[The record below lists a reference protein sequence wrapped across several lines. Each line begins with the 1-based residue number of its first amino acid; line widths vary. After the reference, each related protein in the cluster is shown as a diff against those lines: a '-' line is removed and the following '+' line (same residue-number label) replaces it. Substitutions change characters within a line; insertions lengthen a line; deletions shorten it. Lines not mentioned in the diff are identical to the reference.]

1 LSAAFRPV
9 HQVQVTEHGQGH
21 ALVEMGWLLVAI
33 LVPIW
38 VNLWAQQP
46 FELPKAA
53 LLRTLV
59 WMMVGVWSAG
69 CLLSWRSPRRDLR
82 DNPLLWP
89 ALTVGAVQILATAL
103 AVDRG
108 VSLWGSYERAQ
119 GALTQTCYV
128 LLFLLISARLRTL
141 SQARRLMA
149 TMVATGVPLVGLGLA
164 QALGWNPLRLVNDAR
179 SPIYGTLGRA
189 NFVGAYLAMLLPPSL
204 ALILATRRR
213 WVRFA
218 VTALALGET
227 IVVALTLSRGAW
239 LAAGVAVGAFVLLW
253 LWPRLPRLW
262 RAVALA
268 GAGAALVSVVGGTLW
283 LGRTAGSTAARLTI
297 WRATLALIV
306 RRPLLGYGP
315 DALGLVFPNVYPP
328 QLVYYHGR
336 GVSVERAYNLF
347 LDWAVTTGLVGLLA
361 KLALLMAF
369 MLAGWRPVRRAAD
382 PERRVSLIACL
393 AAVGANVAGN
403 LVSFDTTATATATW
417 ILMAL
422 AVALARSGGYER
434 RGRVTQRPRLPLR
447 LGMAGLVLAGVGA
460 AVVQFNARPLV
471 ADAFARVGDGYAAA
485 GDWQRAIAAGER
497 AVSLWPIEPVHHS
510 SLSRAYLRRAQ
521 TGVGDPLP
529 WLRRAESELQT
540 ARDLRPADFR
550 TWAALGELY
559 GVWGNRRDAEKLA
572 SSDDAYRR
580 ATELSPHHAMLYTAW
595 GMMYLGS
602 GRFDQAADRFRQAI
616 DLDATDGYA
625 FAHLGDA
632 ELALGRVKQA
642 MDAYRQAVRWEPGL
656 SHAHLGLARC
666 YWQLGWREAARLALT
681 RALQL
686 DPDNEAAWVLQ
697 QQMDTQ
703 PRYEE
708 RRRHIE

>member
-1 LSAAFRPV
+1 MTGHDR
-9 HQVQVTEHGQGH
+9 GH
-21 ALVEMGWLLVAI
+21 ASVEMGWLLVAI
-33 LVPIW
+33 LVPLW

-46 FELPKAA
+46 FEFPKAA

-59 WMMVGVWSAG
+59 WVMVGAWSAG
-69 CLLSWRSPRRDLR
+69 CLLGWQSPGRGLR

-119 GALTQTCYV
+119 GALTQTGYV

-141 SQARRLMA
+141 SQARRLVG

-164 QALGWNPLRLVNDAR
+164 QALGWNPLRLVSDAR

-213 WVRFA
+213 WVRLA
-218 VTALALGET
+218 VTALALGEG

-239 LAAGVAVGAFVLLW
+239 LAAGTAVGAFALLW
-253 LWPRLPRLW
+253 LWPRLPRSW

-268 GAGAALVSVVGGTLW
+268 GGGVALVGVVGGTLW

-297 WRATLALIV
+297 WRATLALIA

-336 GVSVERAYNLF
+336 GVGVDRAHNLF
-347 LDWAVTTGLVGLLA
+347 LDWAVATGLVGLLA
-361 KLALLMAF
+361 ELLLLMAF
-369 MLAGWRPVRRAAD
+369 ALVGWHAARRTTD
-382 PERRVSLIACL
+382 PERRALLVACL

-403 LVSFDTTATATATW
+403 LVSFDVTATATATW

-422 AVALARSGGYER
+422 AAALARPGGHER
-434 RGRVTQRPRLPLR
+434 QGRVTQRPWLPLR
-447 LGMAGLVLAGVGA
+447 LGMAGLVLVGVGA

-471 ADAFARVGDGYAAA
+471 ADAFARARERYATA

-497 AVSLWPIEPVHHS
+497 AVGLWPVEPAHRL
-510 SLSRAYLRRAQ
+510 SLSRVYLQRAQ
-521 TGVGDPLP
+521 TGIGDPLP

-540 ARDLRPADFR
+540 ACDLRPADFR
-550 TWAALGELY
+550 IWAALGELY
-559 GVWGNRRDAEKLA
+559 GAWGNRWDAEKMAL
-572 SSDDAYRR
+572 SDDAYRQ
-580 ATELSPHHAMLYTAW
+580 ATELSPHHATLYTAW
-595 GMMYLGS
+595 GMVYQEG
-602 GRFDQAADRFRQAI
+602 GRFDLAADRFRQAT

-632 ELALGRVKQA
+632 ELALGRVKQG

-656 SHAHLGLARC
+656 GHAHLGLARC
-666 YWQLGWREAARLALT
+666 YWQLGWREAARLALAQ
-681 RALQL
+681 ALQL
-686 DPDNEAAWVLQ
+686 DPDSEAAWVLQ
-697 QQMDTQ
+697 QQMDT
-703 PRYEE
+703 RT
-708 RRRHIE
+708 RRH